1 MSTYLHYPLLW
12 SVPVIVLL
20 FSLGAPL
27 CSIFVSLLQEE
38 ATFLAAENSEVSPV
52 EFLVAV
58 AVIVCP
64 GATLLSGEKV
74 KVALPSAP
82 VVTLRWPINFLP
94 SLPEGLEK
102 N

>member
-1 MSTYLHYPLLW
+1 
-12 SVPVIVLL
+12 
-20 FSLGAPL
+20 
-27 CSIFVSLLQEE
+27 
-38 ATFLAAENSEVSPV
+38 V
-52 EFLVAV
+52 EFLVTV